1 MRPHVEEFETRDLP
15 APFGIRLDFSHG
27 GFTLGQAMTIRRAA
41 DAWESKIASGP
52 GVLMISCF
60 SRHMDGPGG
69 TLAYALE
76 GAWFRRTVL
85 PRNGTIVFDR
95 DDLARTNLRAVALHE
110 MCHNLGFIDTT
121 FWVAGLMTSRYRY
134 IGPHATHAY
143 GQPSIPMEGSHW
155 AEGALGH
162 ELMTPYL
169 NGTTYISSVTLG
181 ALVDLGYRLRERGH

>member
-1 MRPHVEEFETRDLP
+1 MRPYVEELETRDLP
-15 APFGIRLDFSHG
+15 APFGIRLLFPEG
-27 GFTLGQAMTIRRAA
+27 GFGPGKVTTIRKAA
-41 DAWESKIASGP
+41 ETWTDLIAEGAGTIEIKCLARS
-52 GVLMISCF
+52 
-60 SRHMDGPGG
+60 MDGPGG

-76 GAWFRRTVL
+76 GAWFRRTWL

-121 FWVAGLMTSRYRY
+121 LWVAGLMTSRYRY
-134 IGPHATHAY
+134 IGPHATRVY
-143 GQPSIPMEGSHW
+143 GQPSIPMDGSHW

-169 NGTTYISSVTLG
+169 EGATYISRVTLG